1 MSTAKLRKNLFVIQ
15 PFGKGSEPL
24 FQLIA
29 AAASTASISAV
40 RADSVIGLSTASVS
54 EEIEKAI
61 AGASLVVADVT
72 EGNPNVMYEVGLAQA
87 KNKPLILI
95 ASSSRSIPFDLG
107 RFRVV
112 IYDATNP
119 EDFVSRLGRMIGEA
133 AAQPSQFRA
142 ERAAA
147 AASRAPNVFI
157 SYSHT
162 DTEFL
167 DRLLV
172 HLKPLEKSNQ
182 LELWVDT
189 RLRAGDKWRREIEKA
204 LERANVAILL
214 VSADF
219 LASDFIT
226 ENELPPL
233 LKNAEERGTRV
244 VPLIVKPCRFMRDK
258 NLRVFQSVNDP
269 KKALILLPSGQQE
282 LIYDQ
287 VAAEVEKSVPSQKF

>member
-1 MSTAKLRKNLFVIQ
+1 MAISKPRKTLFVVA
-15 PFGKGSEPL
+15 PAGESSE
-24 FQLIA
+24 QLYQLVASA
-29 AAASTASISAV
+29 ATSAGV
-40 RADSVIGLSTASVS
+40 SALRADSILGLSTVNVS

-61 AGASLVVADVT
+61 MSASLVVADIT
-72 EGNPNVMYEVGLAQA
+72 DANPNVMYEVGLATA
-87 KNKPLILI
+87 KNKPLILV
-95 ASSSRSIPFDLG
+95 ASSSRSIPFDLA

-112 IYDATNP
+112 IYDVDNP
-119 EDFVSRLGRMIGEA
+119 DDLVSRLGRMIAQAITQPA
-133 AAQPSQFRA
+133 AYRA

-147 AASRAPNVFI
+147 EASRAPNVFI

-162 DTEFL
+162 DVEFL

-172 HLKPLEKSNQ
+172 HLKPLEKNNQ

-189 RLRAGDKWRREIEKA
+189 RLRAGDKWKKEIEKA

-226 ENELPPL
+226 DNELPPL
-233 LKNAEERGTRV
+233 LRNAEERGTRV
-244 VPLIVKPCRFMRDK
+244 VPLIVKPCRFTRDK

-269 KKALILLPSGQQE
+269 KRALILLPAGQQE

-287 VAAEVEKSVPSQKF
+287 VAAEVEKSMPAVKA

>member
-1 MSTAKLRKNLFVIQ
+1 MSNAKSKKTLFVIR
-15 PFGKGSEPL
+15 PFSKESEQL

-29 AAASTASISAV
+29 AASADAGLVTV
-40 RADSVIGLSTASVS
+40 RADSVIGLATASVS

-61 AGASLVVADVT
+61 ASASLVVADVT
-72 EGNPNVMYEVGLAQA
+72 DANPNVMYEIGLAQA
-87 KNKPLILI
+87 KSKPLILV
-95 ASSSRSIPFDLG
+95 SDSSRSIPFDLA

-112 IYDATNP
+112 IFDATNP
-119 EDFVSRLGRMIGEA
+119 NDFVARLSRLISQA
-133 AAQPSQFRA
+133 TSQPAQFRA

-147 AASRAPNVFI
+147 EAARSPNVFI
-157 SYSHT
+157 SYSHS
-162 DTEFL
+162 DAAFL

-172 HLKPLEKSNQ
+172 HLKPLEKNNQ

-189 RLRAGDKWRREIEKA
+189 RLRAGDRWKKEIEKA

-244 VPLIVKPCRFMRDK
+244 VPLIVKPCRFTRDK
-258 NLRVFQSVNDP
+258 NLRVFQAVNDP
-269 KKALILLPSGQQE
+269 RKALILLTEGQQE

-287 VAAEVEKSVPSQKF
+287 VAAEVEKSVPAKA